1 MQPHTTRQKR
11 TALLKLLKIHDL
23 TCTISQDMR
32 TYPGD
37 PRPKF
42 SPHATIKDNIANV
55 TRITL
60 GSHTGTHVDAP
71 WHFLQDG
78 NSIDAEPLY
87 KFIGEALVIDASYTN
102 NIKDKNFSSSGIKS
116 DDDIVLIYTGTGD
129 RLTDFA
135 YLDVSAAEWLIEHE
149 VKCVGIDTAS
159 VEKYGDKDATVHKML
174 LEKQIGIIENLTN
187 LGQFVGK
194 RMFFVCLPLPL
205 KGIDGSPARAVFF
218 DIVK

>member
-1 MQPHTTRQKR
+1 M
-11 TALLKLLKIHDL
+11 KLLKIHDL
-23 TCTISQDMR
+23 TCTISQNMR
-32 TYPGD
+32 IYPGD
-37 PRPKF
+37 PKPKF
-42 SPHATIKDNIANV
+42 SPHATIKDNVANV

-71 WHFLQDG
+71 WHFLQEG
-78 NSIDAEPLY
+78 NSIDIEPLT
-87 KFIGEALVIDASYTN
+87 KFIGDAVVIDASYTN
-102 NIKDKNFSSSGIKS
+102 NITAKNFSSFDIKS
-116 DDDIVLIYTGTGD
+116 DDIVLLYTGTGD

-159 VEKYGDKDATVHKML
+159 VEKYGDKEAPVHKML

-187 LGQFVGK
+187 LSQFVNK